1 LKPILS
7 TAKPAAVCLLTLLG
21 CGRGLVPADAGIC
34 PAHAPCGGNVVGTWR
49 FSDQCLG
56 GAGSAPPAGFSSPV
70 NCSLVWPSLTYASSF
85 PWTITFSA
93 DGTFDEFYAGVS
105 AEVMHY
111 PASCLATD
119 GGAGSTCSA
128 IEGGFQD
135 AIQSASD
142 AGTGTTPFMAATCEL
157 DSSGNCECNL
167 ARTDTSYHGSGIY
180 TTVGEQLTMEETSDS
195 RDAGGAI
202 GSPDTWDYCV
212 SGNTL
217 TLSLGTVVAM
227 VATR

>member
-1 LKPILS
+1 
-7 TAKPAAVCLLTLLG
+7 
-21 CGRGLVPADAGIC
+21 
-34 PAHAPCGGNVVGTWR
+34 
-49 FSDQCLG
+49 
-56 GAGSAPPAGFSSPV
+56 
-70 NCSLVWPSLTYASSF
+70 LTYATSF

-93 DGTFDEFYAGVS
+93 DGTFEELYAGVS

-128 IEGGFQD
+128 IEAGLQD

-142 AGTGTTPFMAATCEL
+142 AGTGTSPFMAATCAL
-157 DSSGNCECNL
+157 DSSGDCECNL
-167 ARTDTSYHGSGIY
+167 ARIDTSYHGSGIY

-202 GSPDTWDYCV
+202 GSKDTWGYCV

-217 TLSLGTVVAM
+217 TLSLGTGVSL

>member
-1 LKPILS
+1 M
-7 TAKPAAVCLLTLLG
+7 
-21 CGRGLVPADAGIC
+21 
-34 PAHAPCGGNVVGTWR
+34 VGTWR

-56 GAGSAPPAGFSSPV
+56 GVGLAPPAGFSSPV
-70 NCSLVWPSLTYASSF
+70 KCSRVWPSSRYATSF

-93 DGTFDEFYAGVS
+93 DGTFEEFWAGVS

-128 IEGGFQD
+128 IEAALQES
-135 AIQSASD
+135 IQGASD
-142 AGTGTTPFMAATCEL
+142 AGTGTSPFVAATCAL
-157 DSSGNCECNL
+157 DSSGDCECDL
-167 ARTDTSYHGSGIY
+167 AQTDTSYQGSGTY
-180 TTVGEQLTMEETSDS
+180 ATVGGQLTMEDTSAS
-195 RDAGGAI
+195 RDAGSAI
-202 GSPDTWDYCV
+202 GSTFTSGYCV

-217 TLSLGTVVAM
+217 TLSVGSASLGVGAVIYL